1 MSASVSTLGDSGWLI
16 HVQSILAGSAWIAAR
31 IALESA
37 SVLVHCSDGWDR
49 TTELVALA
57 NLLLDPYYRTFAG
70 FQALVEKDWLAFGH
84 PFSDRVGMPTLSGS
98 GDISFE
104 LCRQSSTGSFPSSPM
119 RQSSGSLA
127 PQASGSS
134 HAHNNYSPIFLQWVD
149 CVSQLMRMY
158 PFAFEFSS
166 AFLVDFLDCVL
177 SCRFGNFL
185 CNSEKERQ
193 QCVVAEACGY
203 LWAYLADLR
212 SSAGSCHVHYNLFYD
227 PLKHNGLLLP
237 PAAALAPTLWPQ
249 FHLRWACPT
258 EAQTGELE
266 AQCRDMAIKF
276 SELKKAKELAEK
288 KAKETMIAME
298 SQTAELRKEK
308 QLRSKAVNVANRASK
323 ESEAINRAVQ
333 SLGCKVQFSS
343 SGDCTVDF
351 EGSTTESPL
360 KMSASKRVSDGSL
373 QYDEKSDFS
382 VSVTVMDDVVSSNP
396 IGRVCEALCPLRTG
410 DGGCRWPDAGCA
422 QLGSQFHPK
431 IPLELSVGGNMKAIH
446 ERSTL
451 TFWMGLGFVQR
462 KYRVSCG
469 LGARKLRIMHSEVVA
484 NYSCPGPFAIT
495 IESKA
500 FGTYYSGRKLKLK
513 MVVAVAAAAS
523 IGR

>member
-1 MSASVSTLGDSGWLI
+1 MEQFNSQGTA
-16 HVQSILAGSAWIAAR
+16 
-31 IALESA
+31 
-37 SVLVHCSDGWDR
+37 
-49 TTELVALA
+49 
-57 NLLLDPYYRTFAG
+57 
-70 FQALVEKDWLAFGH
+70 EK
-84 PFSDRVGMPTLSGS
+84 V
-98 GDISFE
+98 FE
-104 LCRQSSTGSFPSSPM
+104 
-119 RQSSGSLA
+119 
-127 PQASGSS
+127 
-134 HAHNNYSPIFLQWVD
+134 
-149 CVSQLMRMY
+149 
-158 PFAFEFSS
+158 
-166 AFLVDFLDCVL
+166 
-177 SCRFGNFL
+177 
-185 CNSEKERQ
+185 
-193 QCVVAEACGY
+193 CGY

-227 PLKHNGLLLP
+227 PLKHNGPLLP

-298 SQTAELRKEK
+298 SQTTELRKEK

-360 KMSASKRVSDGSL
+360 KMSASKRVSD
-373 QYDEKSDFS
+373 
-382 VSVTVMDDVVSSNP
+382 VSKLLAAASRSNP

-410 DGGCRWPDAGCA
+410 DGGCRWPDA
-422 QLGSQFHPK
+422 
-431 IPLELSVGGNMKAIH
+431 ELSVGGNMKAIH

-484 NYSCPGPFAIT
+484 NYSCPGCIGDPADRYPSCSSTSLTLEISKAEQKVAERMVTPFGNARPLCRTVSTLLQVSSGSGINAKAFVKQKEIQLKSKLFRWAEPTTINPKYASAMYKSHVTRLNLMHIGKGNTGVGPFAIT

-523 IGR
+523 IGRPLLWFGSYHRKNSFY